1 MEDSAVN
8 AEFAEAVVDNK
19 TMLPTHA
26 TIKRGRSVLD
36 AVGMNLTRRELKD
49 IAVNLPTEVR
59 SAHIFADGS
68 PIAGSELQGMIFQYI
83 LVTGIVTTLVMP
95 GVTLAFGCTNL
106 AAKLYAFLWSRF
118 LLVGPE
124 LNVLQFWLARVS
136 SLTTDMG
143 TEIGMGLVADVL
155 PAFLAYLNG
164 AVVPSL
170 HGLVRKGSRLFPRAL
185 RLPGWGHTFGN
196 LMKFPV
202 KSISQWPRILSML
215 RSLCLF
221 FRVGMWRDAIVK
233 AVRGRLLNAKALLK
247 RFVASLKMAV
257 RNAMRDF
264 S

>member
-1 MEDSAVN
+1 MY
-8 AEFAEAVVDNK
+8 
-19 TMLPTHA
+19 
-26 TIKRGRSVLD
+26 
-36 AVGMNLTRRELKD
+36 
-49 IAVNLPTEVR
+49 
-59 SAHIFADGS
+59 ADKPFCGGN
-68 PIAGSELQGMIFQYI
+68 I
-83 LVTGIVTTLVMP
+83 
-95 GVTLAFGCTNL
+95 
-106 AAKLYAFLWSRF
+106 AAKLYAFLWSLF

-124 LNVLQFWLARVS
+124 FFVLQFWLARIS

-196 LMKFPV
+196 LMKFSV

-215 RSLCLF
+215 RSLCRF

-233 AVRGRLLNAKALLK
+233 AVMGSLTQREGFIETLCS
-247 RFVASLKMAV
+247 VILKMAV
-257 RNAMRDF
+257 RNAMRGF